1 MILYHYT
8 SVAMAESI
16 LHSGLKPSTLT
27 RSDESIMRGVL
38 WLTTDPTHLGH
49 GLLTGKERP
58 TESDKRYLKRILG
71 RAMKNEVMADK
82 TAVRIA
88 VELDDGDPLLH
99 SFVAWS
105 KVNERPMYA
114 KIMGLSALYEI
125 NSLSDAEL
133 KRAYKNAPTKE
144 ATWWLY
150 FDTVSPMR
158 IVSVAAL
165 VDSAFVPYSFES
177 HGRIAFRE
185 YGFSVVSQGSLVSL
199 GSLLP
204 STHEFDIAKA
214 FCICANSS
222 ARPTVAVRGG
232 GYQFELDLET
242 TSVLRGDP
250 PVNLEAIIEWVNG
263 CRAELAECWSDA
275 EEIFYSFYP
284 HQRRNEKGLLN
295 AEAPSNPS

>member
-27 RSDESIMRGVL
+27 RGNGSIMYGVL
-38 WLTTDPTHLGH
+38 WLTTDPTHWGH

-58 TESDKRYLKRILG
+58 TESQKRYIERLQG
-71 RAMKNEVMADK
+71 RPMENEAMADK

-88 VELDDGDPLLH
+88 VELDDDDPLLH

-114 KIMGLSALYEI
+114 RSMGLSALYDL
-125 NSLSDAEL
+125 NSLSDAQL
-133 KRAYKNAPTKE
+133 KRAYKNARTKE
-144 ATWWLY
+144 GTWWLY
-150 FDTVSPMR
+150 FNALSPLR

-177 HGRIAFRE
+177 HGRNVFRE
-185 YGFSVVSQGSLVSL
+185 YGFAVVSQNSLTSL
-199 GSLLP
+199 ASLLP

-214 FCICANSS
+214 FCICTDSS
-222 ARPTVAVRGG
+222 ARPTVVVRGG

-242 TSVLRGDP
+242 AAALKGDLP
-250 PVNLEAIIEWVNG
+250 SNLDAIVEWVDG
-263 CRAELAECWSDA
+263 CRAELAECWNDA
-275 EEIFYSFYP
+275 KEIFYNFYP
-284 HQRRNEKGLLN
+284 HQRHNEKELKVVTPT
-295 AEAPSNPS
+295 APS